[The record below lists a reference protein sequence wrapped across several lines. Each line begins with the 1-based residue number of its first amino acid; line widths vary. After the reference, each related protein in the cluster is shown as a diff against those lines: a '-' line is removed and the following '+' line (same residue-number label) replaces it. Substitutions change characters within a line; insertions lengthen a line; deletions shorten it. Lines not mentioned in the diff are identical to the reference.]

1 VPSASPGAA
10 AVARPR
16 VPAASAAAV
25 PSIFTNPSRIGRH
38 FDEDERTPFEPTAP
52 RGRGP
57 PSPVPF
63 APAPARSGS
72 GNAWGPKR
80 EAAPPATS
88 PASPAP
94 AGGQIW
100 SATRIAQASA
110 VEKVISGRW
119 SSPKPSSPPAPVSAS
134 VVQTLVPLPEMKRPR
149 SVGVRDLNAEVDRG
163 TAPVRPVSHEGRVWD
178 GRDMEVP
185 DRPKLKLLP
194 RSKPVE
200 APEPSP
206 TSVEEKQ
213 VINFSS
219 FELIGFPS
227 DRRELV
233 TQC

>member
-1 VPSASPGAA
+1 
-10 AVARPR
+10 
-16 VPAASAAAV
+16 
-25 PSIFTNPSRIGRH
+25 
-38 FDEDERTPFEPTAP
+38 
-52 RGRGP
+52 
-57 PSPVPF
+57 
-63 APAPARSGS
+63 
-72 GNAWGPKR
+72 
-80 EAAPPATS
+80 
-88 PASPAP
+88 
-94 AGGQIW
+94 
-100 SATRIAQASA
+100 